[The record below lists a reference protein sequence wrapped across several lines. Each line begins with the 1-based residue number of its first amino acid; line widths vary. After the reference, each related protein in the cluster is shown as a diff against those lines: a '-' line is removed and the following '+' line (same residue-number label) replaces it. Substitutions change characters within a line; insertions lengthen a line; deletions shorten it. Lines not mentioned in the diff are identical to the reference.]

1 MSIETKQKV
10 RHFYDKHIWL
20 IWLVLGVI
28 VGIFIDGK
36 IHYKITLI
44 GEQIGSVAEWVSG
57 LGTIMSVMTA
67 LHLAT
72 RQKTDVKVHHSIKQ
86 QFDRVSK
93 EYIPNTLSI
102 TFFAYNQSNNAV
114 YLQFYGLRKS
124 KSDDF
129 VRSTSY
135 EKKEIKSGGTLDYE
149 FLVSDLN
156 REYHLQNYTGK
167 IEVGFAKP
175 DGTLYTETFK
185 WNNFE
190 LDTEGLKN
198 MHI

>member
-1 MSIETKQKV
+1 
-10 RHFYDKHIWL
+10 
-20 IWLVLGVI
+20 
-28 VGIFIDGK
+28 
-36 IHYKITLI
+36 
-44 GEQIGSVAEWVSG
+44 
-57 LGTIMSVMTA
+57 MSVMTA

-72 RQKTDVKVHHSIKQ
+72 RQKPDVKVHHSIKQ